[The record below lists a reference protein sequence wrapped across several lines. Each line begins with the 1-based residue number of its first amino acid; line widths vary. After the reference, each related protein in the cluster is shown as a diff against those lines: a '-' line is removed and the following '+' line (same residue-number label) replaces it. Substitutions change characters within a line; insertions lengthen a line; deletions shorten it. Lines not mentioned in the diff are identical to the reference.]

1 MEERSLQK
9 LEFHKIREMVS
20 LRASSQKAKQTALQ
34 LEPVANIIEIRH
46 LQDQTDEALRY
57 IYAKGA
63 PSFHGIKDIRGSVH
77 RTGIGAALT
86 MGELLDIADCLYA
99 ASRIKSYGVRENRM
113 QGEFPE
119 LDPMFEGL
127 IPVRE
132 LEDEIKRCILSEEEL
147 YDTAS
152 PKLHK
157 IRKEITIQEQRIQS
171 QLQNMV
177 HSEAYKGYLQD
188 QIVTIR
194 GGRYC
199 LPVKAEY
206 KAAMTGMV
214 HDQSSSGS
222 TLFIEPMAVVQ
233 MNNRISELLS
243 EEKEEIIRILQELSG
258 QVHLH
263 EDKILLDFT
272 LLSDLDFIFA
282 KAKLAKEMNAVK
294 PVFNEDGIIAIRQAR
309 HPLID
314 KKKVVPIDLRL
325 GNEFTTLVITG
336 PNTGGKTVSLKTL
349 GLLQVMG
356 QSGLHIPAAENPS
369 LTVLDQV
376 FADIGDEQSIEQS
389 LSTFSSHMVNIV
401 QILKDVTY
409 HSLVLF
415 DELGAGTDPTEGAAL
430 AQAILEYL
438 RERGILTAATT
449 HYSELKI
456 YALSTDRVENA
467 SCEFNIETLMPT
479 YRLIIGLPGKSNAF
493 AISRRLGLSED
504 IIQKSGDLLESND
517 IQFEDMISDL
527 ESKRKQIET
536 EKMEIDRLNLEIK
549 ELRKEQQKQKDELD
563 RKTKQI
569 MENAKEKAK
578 AIIDQAKAEAD
589 HAISKVNKALRQ
601 GGSVDMKSLEEE
613 RRKLRE
619 RSNDLTPDLFRSEEP
634 KTGFDKSELI
644 PGTKI
649 RVAGFDQPFSVLSA
663 PDSKGMIRAQAGIL
677 KMQVKLDDI
686 LGVISDVPTGRS
698 KGKIERTTDSS
709 TASKSASVRIECD
722 LRGMMTDEG
731 IAVLDKY
738 LDDATLAGIPTVRII
753 HGKGTGA
760 MRKAV
765 QQYLKRCSYVKS
777 YRLGNMGEGDSG
789 VTVAELK
796 NRSDQ

>member
-20 LRASSQKAKQTALQ
+20 ERASSGKAKQAAVELS
-34 LEPVANIIEIRH
+34 PSCDIFEIRH

-63 PSFHGIKDIRGSVH
+63 PSFNGIKDIRGSVK
-77 RTGIGAALT
+77 RTGIGACLT
-86 MGELLDIADCLYA
+86 MGELLDIAECLYVV
-99 ASRIKSYGVRENRM
+99 SRIQAYGNRENRM
-113 QGEFPE
+113 QGDFPE
-119 LDPMFEGL
+119 LDPLFQGL
-127 IPVRE
+127 IQVND
-132 LEDEIKRCILSEEEL
+132 LEEEIRRCILSEEEL

-157 IRKEITIQEQRIQS
+157 IRKEITIQETRIQS

-188 QIVTIR
+188 QIVTMR

-206 KAAMTGMV
+206 KTVVTGMV
-214 HDQSSSGS
+214 HDQSASGS
-222 TLFIEPMAVVQ
+222 TFFIEPMAVVQ
-233 MNNRISELLS
+233 MNNRISELLL
-243 EEKEEIIRILQELSG
+243 EEKEEILRILQELSG
-258 QVHLH
+258 HVHEH
-263 EDKILLDFT
+263 NEKILLDFT
-272 LLSDLDFIFA
+272 ILTDLDFIFA

-294 PVFNEDGIIAIRQAR
+294 PIFNEDGQIQIRKAR
-309 HPLID
+309 HPLIP
-314 KKKVVPIDLRL
+314 KKSVVPIDLRL
-325 GNEFTTLVITG
+325 GDEFTTLVITG
-336 PNTGGKTVSLKTL
+336 PNTGGKTVTLKTL
-349 GLLQVMG
+349 GLLQLMG

-401 QILKDVTY
+401 SILKQVTY

-430 AQAILEYL
+430 AQSILEYL
-438 RERGILTAATT
+438 RERAILTAATT

-456 YALSTDRVENA
+456 YALSTERVENA
-467 SCEFNIETLMPT
+467 SCEFNVETLMPT
-479 YRLIIGLPGKSNAF
+479 YRLMIGLPGKSNAF
-493 AISRRLGLSED
+493 AISRRLGLSEE
-504 IIQKSGDLLESND
+504 IIQKAGDLLESND

-527 ESKRKQIET
+527 EAKRKAIEF
-536 EKMEIDRLNLEIK
+536 EKMEIDRLHREAAELEK
-549 ELRKEQQKQKDELD
+549 ANQQQKEELD
-563 RKTKQI
+563 RKAKKTV
-569 MENAKEKAK
+569 EAAKEKAK
-578 AIIDQAKAEAD
+578 EIIDQAKAEAD

-601 GGSVDMKSLEEE
+601 GTNVNMKVLEEE

-619 RSNDLTPDLFRSEEP
+619 RSNDLTPELFKAEEP
-634 KTGFDKSELI
+634 KSSFSLSDLI
-644 PGTKI
+644 PGTRI
-649 RVAGFDQPFSVLSA
+649 RVSGFDQPFSILSA
-663 PDSKGMIRAQAGIL
+663 PDSKGTLKAQAGIL
-677 KMQVKLDDI
+677 KMQVKVDDI
-686 LGVISDVPTGRS
+686 LGIISDVPS
-698 KGKIERTTDSS
+698 GKNKKNIQRTADSS
-709 TASKSASVRIECD
+709 TVSKSASVKIECD

-738 LDDATLAGIPTVRII
+738 LDDATLAGIPSVRII

-765 QQYLKRCSYVKS
+765 QQYLKRCSYVTS
-777 YRLGNMGEGDSG
+777 FRLGNMGEGDSG

-796 NRSDQ
+796 NRSNA

>member
-20 LRASSQKAKQTALQ
+20 ERASSGKAKQAAVELS
-34 LEPVANIIEIRH
+34 PSCDIFEIRH

-63 PSFHGIKDIRGSVH
+63 PSFNGIKDIRGSVK
-77 RTGIGAALT
+77 RTEIGACLT
-86 MGELLDIADCLYA
+86 MGELLDIAECLYVV
-99 ASRIKSYGVRENRM
+99 SRIQAYGNRENRM
-113 QGEFPE
+113 QGDFPE
-119 LDPMFEGL
+119 LDPLFQGL
-127 IPVRE
+127 IEVND
-132 LEDEIKRCILSEEEL
+132 LEEEIRRCILSEEEL

-157 IRKEITIQEQRIQS
+157 IRKEITIQETRIQS

-188 QIVTIR
+188 QIVTMR

-206 KAAMTGMV
+206 KTVVTGMV
-214 HDQSSSGS
+214 HDQSASGS
-222 TLFIEPMAVVQ
+222 TFFIEPMAVVQ
-233 MNNRISELLS
+233 MNNRISELLL
-243 EEKEEIIRILQELSG
+243 EEKEEILRILQELSG
-258 QVHLH
+258 HVHEH
-263 EDKILLDFT
+263 NEKILLDFT
-272 LLSDLDFIFA
+272 ILTDLDFIFA

-294 PVFNEDGIIAIRQAR
+294 PIFNEDGQIQIRKAR
-309 HPLID
+309 HPLIP
-314 KKKVVPIDLRL
+314 KKSVVPIDLRL
-325 GNEFTTLVITG
+325 GDEFTTLVITG
-336 PNTGGKTVSLKTL
+336 PNTGGKTVTLKTL
-349 GLLQVMG
+349 GLLQLMG

-401 QILKDVTY
+401 SILKQVTY

-430 AQAILEYL
+430 AQSILEYL
-438 RERGILTAATT
+438 RERAILTAATT

-456 YALSTDRVENA
+456 YALSTERVENA
-467 SCEFNIETLMPT
+467 SCEFNVETLMPT
-479 YRLIIGLPGKSNAF
+479 YRLMIGLPGKSNAF
-493 AISRRLGLSED
+493 AISRRLGLSEE
-504 IIQKSGDLLESND
+504 IIQKAGDLLESND

-527 ESKRKQIET
+527 EAKRKAIEF
-536 EKMEIDRLNLEIK
+536 EKMEIDRLHREAAELEK
-549 ELRKEQQKQKDELD
+549 ANQQQKEELD
-563 RKTKQI
+563 RKAKKTV
-569 MENAKEKAK
+569 EAAKEKAK
-578 AIIDQAKAEAD
+578 EIIDQAKAEAD

-601 GGSVDMKSLEEE
+601 GTNVNMKVLEEE

-619 RSNDLTPDLFRSEEP
+619 RSNDLTPELFKAEEP
-634 KTGFDKSELI
+634 KSSFSLSDLI
-644 PGTKI
+644 PGTRI
-649 RVAGFDQPFSVLSA
+649 RVSGFDQPFSILSA
-663 PDSKGMIRAQAGIL
+663 PDSKGTLKAQAGIL
-677 KMQVKLDDI
+677 KMQVKVDDI
-686 LGVISDVPTGRS
+686 LGIISDVPS
-698 KGKIERTTDSS
+698 GKNKKNIQRTADSS
-709 TASKSASVRIECD
+709 TVSKSASVKIECD

-738 LDDATLAGIPTVRII
+738 LDDATLAGIPSVRII

-765 QQYLKRCSYVKS
+765 QQYLKRCSYVTS
-777 YRLGNMGEGDSG
+777 FRLGNMGEGDSG

-796 NRSDQ
+796 NRSNA